1 MKTDECYNKENE
13 ASCDEPLVRAIVT
26 VVSVDGDLV
35 HVESSGKGACSRCA
49 GSGGCGTKYLLAFFG
64 TKSIPLILENNLDAT
79 VGDQI
84 EIGIEHSKILK
95 ISALSYLLP
104 LVGLSGGGALSA
116 VLNTSDLTAL
126 VLGIAGLGIGF
137 AYSRHLYSSERW
149 EREIL
154 PVCMR
159 HVSSGDEQYIELESI
174 GQG

>member
-1 MKTDECYNKENE
+1 MKTVECTDIERE
-13 ASCDEPLVRAIVT
+13 DSGEVDLARAVVT
-26 VVSVDGDLV
+26 VVSVEGERV
-35 HVESSGKGACSRCA
+35 HVESSGTAACGQCA
-49 GSGGCGTKYLLAFFG
+49 SSGGCGTKSLLAFFG
-64 TKSIPLILENNLDAT
+64 NKSIPLVLDNNLGAR

-104 LVGLSGGGALSA
+104 IIGLLGGGALSSVA
-116 VLNTSDLTAL
+116 KTSDVIAFG
-126 VLGIAGLGIGF
+126 LGLMGLGIGF

-159 HVSSGDEQYIELESI
+159 VVSSGDEQYVDLKTLS
-174 GQG
+174 